1 MYKRQVRYYPWEAGN
16 ARYYQ
21 DVESGGNGVRLDGR
35 RFKSI
40 VLAYPDAFAKN
51 GTSVCEEMTFVLPP
65 AADAPVIGDM
75 SLTDETYTFVWDQTA
90 AGSGI
95 YDAVLTGY
103 TEDGGSGQIIASERN
118 VTGRSLTIDGSGW
131 KYKRVKLTVTRH
143 GEDGKLLSSS
153 SEKEFSISARLQS
166 VTGVS
171 AALKRCV

>member
-1 MYKRQVRYYPWEAGN
+1 
-16 ARYYQ
+16 
-21 DVESGGNGVRLDGR
+21 
-35 RFKSI
+35 
-40 VLAYPDAFAKN
+40 
-51 GTSVCEEMTFVLPP
+51 MTFVLPP

-75 SLTDETYTFVWDQTA
+75 FLTDETYTFVWDQTA

-118 VTGRSLTIDGSGW
+118 VTGRSLAVDGSGW

-153 SEKEFSISARLQS
+153 SDKEFSISARLQS

-171 AALKRCV
+171 AALKTKNDLILSLIHI